1 MLGAW
6 SFCGRIESQK
16 TTNPQKGIN
25 MSEDKILDLLS
36 ALDAAIKILN
46 SIDKPIENAEEA
58 TLFQKMAQQISED
71 LETKIPPKR
80 KVIIEWSN

>member
-1 MLGAW
+1 
-6 SFCGRIESQK
+6 
-16 TTNPQKGIN
+16 

>member
-1 MLGAW
+1 
-6 SFCGRIESQK
+6 
-16 TTNPQKGIN
+16 

-80 KVIIEWSN
+80 KTIIEWSN